1 MRNVNVRFV
10 PHGKF
15 AWKLYPHS
23 LLFLQPDSFSAH
35 HPHLLPL
42 NMLKNGFGCFLAL
55 SMFAESLC
63 KSRDVERGNGE
74 EQKQAVYFYAVSVV
88 DIYHVDLWASTVSK
102 AFWDSTGGLNSTH
115 LDLNYTL
122 LAACLRFSIEAP
134 FSVDVQ
140 GSQLLWEK
148 EANARYLYHQIPGH
162 NSNTGF
168 LEMKH

>member
-1 MRNVNVRFV
+1 
-10 PHGKF
+10 
-15 AWKLYPHS
+15 
-23 LLFLQPDSFSAH
+23 
-35 HPHLLPL
+35 
-42 NMLKNGFGCFLAL
+42 
-55 SMFAESLC
+55 MFAESLC
-63 KSRDVERGNGE
+63 KSRDAEKSNGE

-102 AFWDSTGGLNSTH
+102 AFWDAAGGLNSTH

-134 FSVDVQ
+134 ISVDVQ
-140 GSQLLWEK
+140 GSEGSECTLLI
-148 EANARYLYHQIPGH
+148 YHQIPGH